1 MKFNKTEKKELAKS
15 KQLSRRLSSNLPK
28 KIEAASLSHYSKLP
42 FKAFSLREA
51 LIHRIAEL
59 SEVAVELFESE
70 KSVSAIIMTRAV
82 YETTSVLYWLY
93 KSLEK
98 VCTKKDL
105 GNIDE
110 FFMKSLFGSKNGEGS
125 LESYNILTAID
136 HTDKDFKG
144 YRNAY
149 DSLSEFAHP
158 NWPGLSGA
166 YSKLNREKIIL
177 ELGKEVVNIPL
188 SVALPLLVGALTL
201 FIDYYNEMETYLL
214 QFNEICDK
222 ICHNSNKDIE

>member
-1 MKFNKTEKKELAKS
+1 MKFNKTEKKELTKA
-15 KQLSRRLSSNLPK
+15 KQLSRQLSSNLPK
-28 KIEAASLSHYSKLP
+28 KIKAASLSHYSKLP

-70 KSVSAIIMTRAV
+70 KLVSAIIMTRAV

-93 KSLEK
+93 KRLK
-98 VCTKKDL
+98 QVCATKEL

-110 FFMKSLFGSKNGEGS
+110 FFMKYLFGSKNGEGP

-158 NWPGLSGA
+158 NWSGLSGA
-166 YSKLNREKIIL
+166 YSKLNRKKIYL
-177 ELGKEVVNIPL
+177 ELGKDAGNVPL

-201 FIDYYNEMETYLL
+201 FIYCYNEMETYLL
-214 QFNEICDK
+214 EFNKFCDRK
-222 ICHNSNKDIE
+222 HQKSNI

>member
-1 MKFNKTEKKELAKS
+1 MKFNKTEKKELAEA

-51 LIHRIAEL
+51 LIYRIAEL

-70 KSVSAIIMTRAV
+70 KLVSAIIMTRAV
-82 YETTSVLYWLY
+82 YETTSILYWLF

-98 VCTKKDL
+98 VCTKKEL

-110 FFMKSLFGSKNGEGS
+110 FFMKSLFGSKNGEMP

-136 HTDKDFKG
+136 HTDKVFKG

-149 DSLSEFAHP
+149 NSLSEFAHP
-158 NWPGLSGA
+158 NWPGLLGA
-166 YSKLNREKIIL
+166 YSKLNRKEIDL
-177 ELGKEVVNIPL
+177 DLGKDVGNIPL
-188 SVALPLLVGALTL
+188 SATLSLLVGALTL
-201 FIDYYNEMETYLL
+201 FIYYYNEMETYLL
-214 QFNEICDK
+214 KFNEFCDK
-222 ICHNSNKDIE
+222 K

>member
-1 MKFNKTEKKELAKS
+1 MKFNKIEKKELTEA
-15 KQLSRRLSSNLPK
+15 KQLSMRLSSSLPK

-70 KSVSAIIMTRAV
+70 KLVSAIIMTRAV

-98 VCTKKDL
+98 VCTKKEL

-110 FFMKSLFGSKNGEGS
+110 FFMKSLFGSKNGKMP

-149 DSLSEFAHP
+149 NSLSEFTHP
-158 NWPGLSGA
+158 NWPGLLGA
-166 YSKLNREKIIL
+166 YSKLNRKKIYL
-177 ELGKEVVNIPL
+177 ELVKDAGNIPP

-201 FIDYYNEMETYLL
+201 FIDCYNEMETYLL
-214 QFNEICDK
+214 QFNEICDE
-222 ICHNSNKDIE
+222 ICQNSNKNIE

>member
-1 MKFNKTEKKELAKS
+1 MKFNKIEKKELTEA
-15 KQLSRRLSSNLPK
+15 KQLSMRLSSSLPK

-51 LIHRIAEL
+51 LIYRIAEL

-70 KSVSAIIMTRAV
+70 KLVSAIIMTRAV

-98 VCTKKDL
+98 VCTKKEL

-110 FFMKSLFGSKNGEGS
+110 FFMKSLFGSKNGEMP

-136 HTDKDFKG
+136 HTDKVFKG
-144 YRNAY
+144 YKNAY
-149 DSLSEFAHP
+149 NSLSEFAHP
-158 NWPGLSGA
+158 NWPGLLGA
-166 YSKLNREKIIL
+166 YSNLNRKKICL
-177 ELGKEVVNIPL
+177 ELGKDVGNIPISSSL
-188 SVALPLLVGALTL
+188 SLLVGALTL
-201 FIDYYNEMETYLL
+201 FIITMKWKPTY
-214 QFNEICDK
+214 
-222 ICHNSNKDIE
+222 

>member
-1 MKFNKTEKKELAKS
+1 MKFNKTEKKELAEA

-28 KIEAASLSHYSKLP
+28 KIEAASLSYYSKLP

-51 LIHRIAEL
+51 LIYRITEL

-70 KSVSAIIMTRAV
+70 KLVSAIIMTRAV

-93 KSLEK
+93 KRLEK
-98 VCTKKDL
+98 VCTEKEL

-110 FFMKSLFGSKNGEGS
+110 FFMKSLFGSKNGKMP

-136 HTDKDFKG
+136 HTDKAFTG

-149 DSLSEFAHP
+149 NTLSEFAHP
-158 NWPGLSGA
+158 NWPGLLGA
-166 YSKLNREKIIL
+166 YSKLNRKKIHL
-177 ELGKEVVNIPL
+177 ELGKDIGNIPL

-201 FIDYYNEMETYLL
+201 FIYYYNEMETYLL
-214 QFNEICDK
+214 KFNEFCDK
-222 ICHNSNKDIE
+222 KYQKPNKNIE